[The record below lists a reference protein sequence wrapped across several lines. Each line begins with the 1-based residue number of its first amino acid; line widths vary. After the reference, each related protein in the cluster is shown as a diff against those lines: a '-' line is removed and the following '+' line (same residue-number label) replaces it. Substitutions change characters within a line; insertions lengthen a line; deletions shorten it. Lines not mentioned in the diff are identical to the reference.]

1 MKSLAW
7 LQWPTNIGR
16 MSKAH
21 AFIVTDGERSPRTL
35 CHNYPGYM
43 NEASPAD
50 PVTCDRCASCDGE
63 MRARG
68 RPKQVED
75 KTIYLPRHT
84 FEEWA
89 AA

>member
-1 MKSLAW
+1 MKSLVW

-21 AFIVTDGERSPRTL
+21 AFVVVDGERLPKTL

-43 NEASPAD
+43 SEAVPAD
-50 PVTCDRCASCDGE
+50 PVTATRCASCDGE
-63 MRARG
+63 MRSRG
-68 RPKQVED
+68 KRKLPED
-75 KTIYLPRHT
+75 RTIYFPRHK